1 MKNEWRHA
9 DIRPEAGC
17 TRGTDSGRTAGGR
30 PENPVNI
37 PETDL
42 SWRIASVSGRLWE
55 LGKTPELPDPWGH
68 FFAVLSDVF
77 LSGGSEEGFLAF
89 SACRNL
95 FGRTA
100 GEAACVLALLA
111 RQAADFHRA
120 GTPEGETAWCDLCEM
135 AVFLHGELAGGIPAG
150 RLREEIAAFAADCLT
165 EIAAA
170 LVRPDV
176 IRRPAAGGIFLVLE
190 DDLPEGLRASHR
202 GDYAYVL
209 DAQYVSLYEHALAEA
224 FSSGS
229 VSAGRAEM
237 FSRLLRAEADAAD
250 TGLQPTRTQRQLLR
264 FLAGKVSSAGA
275 AEAGEKFSAQNGRQQ

>member
-42 SWRIASVSGRLWE
+42 SWRIASVSGRLRE

-176 IRRPAAGGIFLVLE
+176 IRRPAHTGGITHMYWMRSMSACTNTR
-190 DDLPEGLRASHR
+190 LRKHFHPAVSVQVGRRCFPASSGRRRMPRTPGCSRPAHR
-202 GDYAYVL
+202 G
-209 DAQYVSLYEHALAEA
+209 SC
-224 FSSGS
+224 
-229 VSAGRAEM
+229 SA
-237 FSRLLRAEADAAD
+237 SWL
-250 TGLQPTRTQRQLLR
+250 
-264 FLAGKVSSAGA
+264 GK
-275 AEAGEKFSAQNGRQQ
+275 